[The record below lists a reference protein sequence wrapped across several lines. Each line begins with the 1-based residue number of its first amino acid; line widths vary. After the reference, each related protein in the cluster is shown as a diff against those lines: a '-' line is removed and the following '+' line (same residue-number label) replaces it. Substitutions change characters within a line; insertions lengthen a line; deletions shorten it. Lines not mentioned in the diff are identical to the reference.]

1 MMSITNASV
10 VKGGG
15 GEGVDMVSDW
25 LSHTVFKYIDSSE
38 WPRM

>member
-15 GEGVDMVSDW
+15 GGVDMVIDW

-38 WPRM
+38 WLRM

>member
-15 GEGVDMVSDW
+15 GGGDMVSDW
-25 LSHTVFKYIDSSE
+25 LSQTVFKYIDSSE
-38 WPRM
+38 WLRM